1 MAAETRY
8 ARTTDGTH
16 VAYQVSGDGPVDL
29 VAMRA
34 WITNLEHE
42 WREPVL
48 ARMYRR
54 LESMGRLIRLDRR
67 GSGLSDRFRPGL
79 MPTIEDRVDDVRAVM
94 DAAGSRRAV
103 LVGLAAASRLCTVFA
118 ATHPER
124 TAGLV
129 LYEATARAAWA
140 PDYPWGETP
149 ESFESSLTMM
159 RRGWGTR
166 ELAERIVRG
175 AAPSR
180 VGDAAFVS
188 WLAEDQIQS
197 ATPEEAERLARLDFE
212 TDVREVLPAVHV
224 PTLVLARSGS
234 GGAERSRDLAGRIP
248 RARYV
253 ELPGDDHMSISG
265 DTDAILREIERFI
278 ETLREEEQDMDRIL
292 ATLLFT
298 DVVGSTRTAATLG
311 DRRWSGMIEAHHTRV
326 SALLARHRGRL
337 IDTAGD
343 GVFAAFDGPARSIR
357 CAKVIID
364 DARDLGLEVRAGVH
378 TGECEQ
384 VGDRLRGLAVHIG
397 ARVAALA
404 APSEVLVSG
413 TVKDLVAGSGLAFDD
428 RGTRELSGVPG
439 EWRIY
444 AATS

>member
-1 MAAETRY
+1 MATETRY

-29 VAMRA
+29 VVMRA
-34 WITNLEHE
+34 WMTNLEHE

-79 MPTIEDRVDDVRAVM
+79 VPLIEDRVDDVRAVM
-94 DAAGSRRAV
+94 DAAGSPRAI
-103 LVGLAAASRLCTVFA
+103 LIGLAAASRLCVVFA
-118 ATHPER
+118 ASHPDR

-129 LYEATARAAWA
+129 LYEGEAREAWA

-149 ESFESSLTMM
+149 DSFEAHVATLRS
-159 RRGWGTR
+159 GWGTR

-180 VGDAAFVS
+180 IGDEAFVS
-188 WLAEDQIQS
+188 WLAEDQVQS
-197 ATPEEAERLARLDFE
+197 GTPEEAERLARLHYE
-212 TDVREVLPAVHV
+212 TDVRQVLPAVHV
-224 PTLVLARSGS
+224 PTLVLARAGS
-234 GGAERSRDLAGRIP
+234 TPEMSRDLAGRIS

-253 ELPGDDHMSISG
+253 ELPGDDHMSIAG
-265 DTDAILREIERFI
+265 DTDAVLREIERFI
-278 ETLREEEQDMDRIL
+278 DSLRDEEQDSDRIL

-298 DVVGSTRTAATLG
+298 DVVSSTRTAAALG
-311 DRRWSGMIEAHHTRV
+311 DRRWRELIEAHHASVR
-326 SALLARHRGRL
+326 ALVARHRGRI

-343 GVFAAFDGPARSIR
+343 GVLAMFDGPGRTIR
-357 CAKVIID
+357 CAKAIVD
-364 DARDLGLEVRAGVH
+364 DARRLGLEVRAGVH

-384 VGDRLRGLAVHIG
+384 VGDHLRGLAVHIG

-404 APSEVLVSG
+404 GPSEVVVSG
-413 TVKDLVAGSGLAFDD
+413 TVKDLVAGSGLIFED
-428 RGTRELSGVPG
+428 RGTHELRGVPG
-439 EWRIY
+439 GWPIY
-444 AATS
+444 AVAS

>member
-1 MAAETRY
+1 
-8 ARTTDGTH
+8 
-16 VAYQVSGDGPVDL
+16 VSGDGPVDL

-67 GSGLSDRFRPGL
+67 GSGLSDRFRPGR

-103 LVGLAAASRLCTVFA
+103 LVGLATASRLCAVFA

-124 TAGLV
+124 TAGLI
-129 LYEATARAAWA
+129 LYEGEAREAWA

-149 ESFESSLTMM
+149 ESFESSLTEV
-159 RRGWGTR
+159 RRDWGTR

-298 DVVGSTRTAATLG
+298 DVVGSTRTAAVLG
-311 DRRWSGMIEAHHTRV
+311 DRRWSEMIEAHHTRV
-326 SALLARHRGRL
+326 RALLARHRGRL

-357 CAKVIID
+357 CAKAIID

-378 TGECEQ
+378 TGECER

>member
-54 LESMGRLIRLDRR
+54 LESMAWLIRLDRL
-67 GSGLSDRFRPGL
+67 GSGLSDRFRPGR

-103 LVGLAAASRLCTVFA
+103 LLGFAAASRLGAVFA
-118 ATHPER
+118 ATHPDR

-129 LYEATARAAWA
+129 LYEGEAREAWA
-140 PDYPWGETP
+140 PDYPWGESS
-149 ESFESSLTMM
+149 ESFESFVTMM
-159 RRGWGTR
+159 RSGWGTR

-197 ATPEEAERLARLDFE
+197 ATPEEAERLARLHFE

-234 GGAERSRDLAGRIP
+234 GGAELSRDLAGRIP

-278 ETLREEEQDMDRIL
+278 ETLRDEEQDMDRIL

-298 DVVGSTRTAATLG
+298 DVVGSTRTAAALG
-311 DRRWSGMIEAHHTRV
+311 DRRWSEMIEAHHTRV
-326 SALLARHRGRL
+326 RALLARHRGRL

-343 GVFAAFDGPARSIR
+343 GVFAAFDGPARTIR
-357 CAKVIID
+357 CAKAIVD

-444 AATS
+444 AVAS

>member
-1 MAAETRY
+1 M
-8 ARTTDGTH
+8 
-16 VAYQVSGDGPVDL
+16 
-29 VAMRA
+29 
-34 WITNLEHE
+34 TNLEHE

-54 LESMGRLIRLDRR
+54 LESMARLIRLDRR

-103 LVGLAAASRLCTVFA
+103 MVGLATASRLYAVFA

-124 TAGLV
+124 TAGLI
-129 LYEATARAAWA
+129 LYEGEAREAWA

-159 RRGWGTR
+159 RSGWGTR

-175 AAPSR
+175 SAPSR

-197 ATPEEAERLARLDFE
+197 ATPDEAERLARLHFE

-234 GGAERSRDLAGRIP
+234 GGAELSRDLAGRIP

-326 SALLARHRGRL
+326 SALLGRHRGRL

-357 CAKVIID
+357 CAKAIID

-428 RGTRELSGVPG
+428 RGTRELPGVPG

-444 AATS
+444 AVTS

>member
-1 MAAETRY
+1 
-8 ARTTDGTH
+8 
-16 VAYQVSGDGPVDL
+16 
-29 VAMRA
+29 MR
-34 WITNLEHE
+34 
-42 WREPVL
+42 
-48 ARMYRR
+48 
-54 LESMGRLIRLDRR
+54 S
-67 GSGLSDRFRPGL
+67 
-79 MPTIEDRVDDVRAVM
+79 
-94 DAAGSRRAV
+94 
-103 LVGLAAASRLCTVFA
+103 
-118 ATHPER
+118 
-124 TAGLV
+124 
-129 LYEATARAAWA
+129 
-140 PDYPWGETP
+140 
-149 ESFESSLTMM
+149 
-159 RRGWGTR
+159 GWGTR

-180 VGDAAFVS
+180 AGDAAFVS

-197 ATPEEAERLARLDFE
+197 ATPDEAEWLARLHFE

-253 ELPGDDHMSISG
+253 ELPRDDHMSISG

-326 SALLARHRGRL
+326 SALLGRHRGRL

-357 CAKVIID
+357 CAKAIID

-428 RGTRELSGVPG
+428 RGTRELPGVPG

-444 AATS
+444 AVTS

>member
-29 VAMRA
+29 VVMRA

-103 LVGLAAASRLCTVFA
+103 LVGLATASRLCAVFA

-124 TAGLV
+124 TAGLI
-129 LYEATARAAWA
+129 LYEGEAREAWA

-149 ESFESSLTMM
+149 ESFESWLTMM
-159 RRGWGTR
+159 RSGWGTR

-197 ATPEEAERLARLDFE
+197 ATPEEAERLARLHFE

-234 GGAERSRDLAGRIP
+234 GGAELSRDLAGRIP

-311 DRRWSGMIEAHHTRV
+311 DRRWSGMVEAHHTRV
-326 SALLARHRGRL
+326 SALLGRHRGRL

-378 TGECEQ
+378 TGECER
-384 VGDRLRGLAVHIG
+384 VGDRLRGLAVHMG

-428 RGTRELSGVPG
+428 RGTRELPGVPG

-444 AATS
+444 AVTS

>member
-34 WITNLEHE
+34 WMTNLEHE

-54 LESMGRLIRLDRR
+54 LESMARLIRLDRR

-103 LVGLAAASRLCTVFA
+103 LVGLATASRLCAVFA

-124 TAGLV
+124 TAGLI
-129 LYEATARAAWA
+129 LYEGEAREAWA

-159 RRGWGTR
+159 RSGWGTR

-175 AAPSR
+175 SAPSR

-197 ATPEEAERLARLDFE
+197 ATPDEAERLARLHFE

-234 GGAERSRDLAGRIP
+234 GGAELSRDLAGRIP

-265 DTDAILREIERFI
+265 DTDAILREIECFI

-326 SALLARHRGRL
+326 SALLGRHRGRL

-357 CAKVIID
+357 CAKAIID

-428 RGTRELSGVPG
+428 RGTRELPGVPG

-444 AATS
+444 AVTS

>member
-16 VAYQVSGDGPVDL
+16 VAYQVTGDGPVDL
-29 VAMRA
+29 VVMRA

-67 GSGLSDRFRPGL
+67 GSGLSDRIRPGL

-118 ATHPER
+118 ATHPDR

-129 LYEATARAAWA
+129 LHEGEAREAWA

-149 ESFESSLTMM
+149 ESFEASVREL

-166 ELAERIVRG
+166 ELAERIIRG
-175 AAPSR
+175 SAPSR
-180 VGDAAFVS
+180 IGDEAFVS
-188 WLAEDQIQS
+188 WLAEDQIRS
-197 ATPEEAERLARLDFE
+197 ATPDEAERLARLHYE

-224 PTLVLARSGS
+224 PTLLLARAGS
-234 GGAERSRDLAGRIP
+234 GAELSRDLAERIP
-248 RARYV
+248 GARYV

-265 DTDAILREIERFI
+265 DTDAVLREMEGFI
-278 ETLREEEQDMDRIL
+278 ETLRDDEQDIDRVL

-298 DVVGSTRTAATLG
+298 DIVGSTRTAVALG
-311 DRRWSGMIEAHHTRV
+311 DRRWSHLLESHHARV
-326 SALLARHRGRL
+326 RALLGRHRGRL

-343 GVFAAFDGPARSIR
+343 GVLAAFDGPARAIR
-357 CAKVIID
+357 CAKAIVG
-364 DARDLGLEVRAGVH
+364 DARDLGIEVRAGVH
-378 TGECEQ
+378 TGECEE

-444 AATS
+444 AVTS